1 VKSSSEHAASAGRRH
16 AALAI
21 VPRPRRVHAG
31 QNPSSPSSRPVGVF
45 TAVAVVV
52 VVVVVVVVARVPS
65 SSSSPSIAVVVAPAR
80 RASSSRVAASI
91 VVVADAT
98 GRARRRRAMA
108 SRFDARARH
117 IGAPIEASNPMFGTL
132 GSLFASGP
140 RLKYDLGREFA
151 CRAFGVWTHRRGTCQ
166 VRRTNATRREG

>member
-65 SSSSPSIAVVVAPAR
+65 SSSSPSIAVV
-80 RASSSRVAASI
+80 
-91 VVVADAT
+91 D
-98 GRARRRRAMA
+98 ARRRRAMA

>member
-98 GRARRRRAMA
+98 RDARRRRAMA